1 MRYCE
6 VALDG
11 GKVLYSPRV
20 VQRIVESLIKDVPGV
35 GSLEKGKGE
44 SIRLD
49 GRKDIVSLNIFLIL
63 TLERR
68 VPETAWE
75 LQKRVKE
82 KIERELLLRVEQINI
97 YVQGFQTGN
106 VPSLSW
112 QEAGKI

>member
-1 MRYCE
+1 MKYCE

-20 VQRIVESLIKDVPGV
+20 IQRIVEHLIKDVPGV
-35 GSLEKGKGE
+35 SSLERSKGE
-44 SIRLD
+44 GVRLD
-49 GRKDIVSLNIFLIL
+49 GRKDVVSLNVFLIL

-82 KIERELLLRVEQINI
+82 KIERELFLRVEQINI

-112 QEAGKI
+112 QEAGKV